1 MKHLP
6 RFHYLLTWA
15 KFLSELQQICSNLRL
30 GFLSSPRE
38 PVLFPQLSGK
48 QPVYHLPLDVPQRSR
63 HFCDLFES
71 ETLNSFVFWSSPF
84 NILTVKTTII
94 YLFFPPLFPASTILH
109 KKHKK
114 PLHDT
119 VVRIPFD
126 SLVTI
131 INPSEKNPRN
141 LKAFSQPLTP
151 SLFSIISKLNIIR
164 FYTDTY

>member
-6 RFHYLLTWA
+6 HFHYLLTWA
-15 KFLSELQQICSNLRL
+15 KFPSELQQVCSNLRL

-48 QPVYHLPLDVPQRSR
+48 QPVHHLPLDVAQRSR

-94 YLFFPPLFPASTILH
+94 YLFFLLFSLPPLSCT
-109 KKHKK
+109 KNTKN

-151 SLFSIISKLNIIR
+151 SLFSIISKLDIVR